1 MRIFLNKL
9 QWIALCLLLSSN
21 IYAEEAFPSQK
32 GSLEQNTGLMNASL
46 FTGNFQYTIP
56 IYSIQDIDFE
66 LALSLRYNSD
76 GFKPFQPSGC
86 YGMGWT
92 LKAGGCV
99 TRLVQGV
106 ADEHKFYGYGKFGG
120 IQDTTRG
127 FLRAINKGN
136 VPDKNDVFNF
146 DKSICDTCGIVFLP
160 DEFIPCAQNKV
171 DYMPDIF
178 YFSFC
183 GKSGSFIINNEGKIR
198 IISGDFVK
206 VDVSQL
212 QDRDIRSMVNTHAR
226 VCEDSKITIT
236 TMDGY
241 K

>member
-160 DEFIPCAQNKV
+160 DEFIPCA
-171 DYMPDIF
+171 
-178 YFSFC
+178 
-183 GKSGSFIINNEGKIR
+183 
-198 IISGDFVK
+198 
-206 VDVSQL
+206 
-212 QDRDIRSMVNTHAR
+212 
-226 VCEDSKITIT
+226 
-236 TMDGY
+236 
-241 K
+241 